1 MKKILLATSN
11 TGKLLEFLQIIK
23 HHYSVQFIIK
33 PISKDIGNIPESGG
47 NYLENALIKAK
58 IVYQYYQCPVLSD
71 DSGLELI
78 KFNNIPGIY
87 SARYAG
93 INATDQQN
101 RHKLKNFL
109 LCNHLTSTPARYRC
123 VLVYKKN
130 INNFKKFEA
139 VWNGKIVTYNKIDN
153 GFGYD
158 PMFIPIG
165 FNQTVAEIDIESKN
179 QYSHRA
185 QAVMNFVKFIDDYFN
200 KSD

>member
-11 TGKLLEFLQIIK
+11 PGKLLEFLQIIK
-23 HHYSVQFIIK
+23 HHYSVEFIIK
-33 PISKDIGNIPESGG
+33 PISKDIGNIPESGV

-58 IVYQYYQCPVLSD
+58 TVYQYYRCPVLSD

-78 KFNNIPGIY
+78 NFNNIPGIY

-101 RHKLKNFL
+101 RNKLKNFL
-109 LCNHLTSTPARYRC
+109 LCKDLTFTPARYRC
-123 VLVYKKN
+123 VLVYQQS
-130 INNFKKFEA
+130 INNIKKFEA
-139 VWNGKIVTYNKIDN
+139 VWNGNIVTYNNIDN

-165 FNQTVAEIDIESKN
+165 FNKTLAEIDIESKN

-185 QAVMNFVKFIDDYFN
+185 QAVMNFVKFIENYFN
-200 KSD
+200 NSY